1 MDKETRE
8 LVWHRKILLVAITE
22 QKLLAEAFTPA
33 GLAMPFEEN
42 AKRLRERLRKVQ
54 LKLEE
59 IGYE

>member
-1 MDKETRE
+1 MDQQTKE

-22 QKLLAEAFTPA
+22 QKIMAEQFTKV

-42 AKRLRERLRKVQ
+42 AKRMRVRLRKVQ
-54 LKLEE
+54 NKLEE